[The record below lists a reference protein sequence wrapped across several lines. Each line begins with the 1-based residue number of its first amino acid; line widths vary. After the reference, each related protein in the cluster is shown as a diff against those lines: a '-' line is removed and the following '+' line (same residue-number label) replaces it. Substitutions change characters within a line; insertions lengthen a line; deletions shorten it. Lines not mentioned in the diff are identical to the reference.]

1 MAATNTPLVWDFYR
15 AVPAAEGLGSVVEYY
30 DEASQSLYLASGL
43 KTQLAT
49 VEDGHWSEA
58 EPGPEITISSETFTA
73 SAWDHPITGQLYGAA
88 IIDGE
93 LVFLRYLY
101 AKELSQIL
109 KAGSWK
115 ARNDSQITQMSL
127 RLLNA
132 GEDYFLG
139 PASLFTP
146 GARITAAVS
155 MGGSVPYKIGEA
167 YLDEFDFDAHA
178 ADVSLSGRNNIGFR
192 LNSQTFDENTS
203 YTGTGKQVVEWIFGL
218 AGITKYHIGASDA
231 SNEWVFEPDDTYIKG
246 LDKVFEVFVGWALIE
261 LPDGTLCVGYPY
273 DLAEWQVN
281 SVYQFHGGTDV
292 FKRKT
297 KKNADAAYSKV
308 RVTGKDASGN
318 DLTPVQLSV
327 SNFSHWSV
335 GVHKTKHV
343 KAADGLTQAELQAY
357 AEQLRDELQYI
368 GQGETFEGPMR
379 PWLLVGD
386 VASVTYD
393 GVESTDLG
401 LVTSITHS
409 FGGSGFFTS
418 FAVDS
423 GGVAT
428 PQTRDGTVYATRSAA
443 VNGYNRRQ
451 NLADLIGVM
460 GGGRPGKDGAPGTP
474 GTPGEQGPPGQD
486 GQSAAI
492 TGASASATT
501 LAAGAPATVQVTAGG
516 TDLARTF
523 AFSFGIP
530 QGAQGSP
537 GPQGETVYN
546 LFVEDSVTSAMYQ
559 VIVESGRLE
568 LLEVTTSVN
577 PTEITLIDTVT
588 GTAYILG
595 AASGRIIL
603 TEV

>member
-368 GQGETFEGPMR
+368 GQGETFDGPMR

-393 GVESTDLG
+393 GETSTDLG

-409 FGGSGFFTS
+409 FGASGFFTS
-418 FAVDS
+418 FTIDS

-428 PQTRDGTVYATRSAA
+428 AQTRSGTAYATRSAS

-451 NLADLIGVM
+451 GLADLIGAMSKREIVLS
-460 GGGRPGKDGAPGTP
+460 GGGGGGGGTP
-474 GTPGEQGPPGQD
+474 G
-486 GQSAAI
+486 A
-492 TGASASATT
+492 
-501 LAAGAPATVQVTAGG
+501 AAGFGTVTATVDANTGTPSVDVTTSGPDTAKN
-516 TDLARTF
+516 F
-523 AFSFGIP
+523 AFSFHNLKGE
-530 QGAQGSP
+530 QGEP
-537 GPQGETVYN
+537 GPATYGMY
-546 LFVEDSVTSAMYQ
+546 LEDTVTSVMYQ
-559 VIVESGRLE
+559 LIVEGGRLE
-568 LLEVTTSVN
+568 LLEVSSGVDPSV
-577 PTEITLIDTVT
+577 ITLIDTVT
-588 GTAYILG
+588 GLAYTLS
-595 AASGRIIL
+595 AESGRIIL